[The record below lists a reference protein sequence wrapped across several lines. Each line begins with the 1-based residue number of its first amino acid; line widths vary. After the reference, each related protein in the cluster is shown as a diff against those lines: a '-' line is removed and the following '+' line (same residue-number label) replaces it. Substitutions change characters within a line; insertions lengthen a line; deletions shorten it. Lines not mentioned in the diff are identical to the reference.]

1 MILRQALRD
10 LRGERGRLLY
20 FAACVAVGVAAVVAV
35 AGLGASLESGIRRE
49 SKQLLGADLAISS
62 WRALGEDVDRALDDL
77 PHRRT
82 DLAELATLVAAPG
95 TAERAARSQLV
106 ELKAVGAGYPFY
118 GAVDTEPAAPL
129 PSLLADR
136 GAVAA
141 PELLERLGLDLGD
154 ELRIGEQAFTVRAR
168 LVHEPDRI
176 AGAFTLGPRV
186 FISLDALEGTGL
198 VTFGSRVLR
207 RALVALDDPDATLD
221 LEALADTL
229 RGRFEDPGVRVETY
243 TQAQPSLRRGLRRL
257 AGFLGLVALLSLLV
271 GGVGIAQSVRAW
283 LDTHVDAIATL
294 KCLGWRPRQVLALYL
309 IQSLLLGLAGA
320 ALGAVAGSAALLVVP
335 RFLPDPALAAYVDPW
350 QPRAVLRG
358 VTLGA
363 AVSLVFSLPALVAI
377 LRVPPA
383 RVFRSDAQP
392 LPATRR
398 YEIAALALTVTA
410 IAAMATVQAG
420 DWAVAWRFTAG
431 VLGTALAL
439 LVAGAVLRRAVA
451 RIPRRLVAGS
461 VALRHGL
468 AAVARPGSATQGAVL
483 ALGLGLLVVLAMS
496 LVEHSLTRQL
506 ASELPEDAPSSFLIG
521 IQPDQWPELESMLRS
536 AGVEHLESVPV
547 IVARLAAVDGRA
559 VGELAAGAD
568 RSRRWAL
575 TREQRLTYLDT
586 LPASNQLVE
595 GALWSLPGV
604 DEVSV
609 EEEFA
614 DELGLRLGSTI
625 VFDVQGVPIELT
637 VTSRRRVDW
646 ESFDVNFFLI
656 AEPAALAG
664 APQARL
670 AAIRVPPADEQRTQ
684 DLVVAGFPN
693 VTVIQVRQLLERV
706 LALLRKLALG
716 VRVLGG
722 FTVVSALAI
731 LAGAI
736 AAGAARRGSEV
747 ALLKT
752 LGMTRLGVSLTF
764 ATEYALQGAIAG
776 LIGGLGGVVLSAIVV
791 TQALEVEWHF
801 EGWRLAATLAG
812 GVLLAVVAG
821 VLASARALRRRP
833 IEVLRDA

>member
-20 FAACVAVGVAAVVAV
+20 FAACVAVGVMAVVAV
-35 AGLGASLESGIRRE
+35 AGLGDSLERGIRRE
-49 SKQLLGADLAISS
+49 SKQLLGADLSISS
-62 WRALGEDVDRALDDL
+62 WRVLGEDVERALTGLD
-77 PHRRT
+77 HRRS
-82 DLAELATLVAAPG
+82 DLAELATLVAAAQ
-95 TAERAARSQLV
+95 TAGGPARSQLV
-106 ELKAVGAGYPFY
+106 ELKAVDEGYPFY
-118 GAVDTEPAAPL
+118 GVVETEPADPL
-129 PSLLADR
+129 PALLAGR
-136 GAVAA
+136 GAVVAT
-141 PELLERLGLDLGD
+141 ELLTRLDLGVGD
-154 ELRIGEQAFTVRAR
+154 ELRIGSQSFTVRAR
-168 LVHEPDRI
+168 LLHEPDRV

-186 FISLDALEGTGL
+186 FIARSALEETGL

-207 RALVALDDPDATLD
+207 RVLVALDDPGEASDLDAIA
-221 LEALADTL
+221 ETL
-229 RGRFEDPGVRVETY
+229 RGRLEDPGVRVETY

-294 KCLGWRPRQVLALYL
+294 KCLGWRPRQVLTLYL
-309 IQSLLLGLAGA
+309 VQSLLLGLLGA
-320 ALGAVAGSAALLVVP
+320 ALGAVAGVGALLLVP
-335 RFLPDPALAAYVDPW
+335 GFLPDPALAAYVEPW

-358 VTLGA
+358 ITLGVTV
-363 AVSLVFSLPALVAI
+363 AVVFSLPSLLSI

-398 YEIAALALTVTA
+398 YEVVALALTVIA
-410 IAAMATVQAG
+410 IAAMATLQAG
-420 DWAVAWRFTAG
+420 DWDIAWRFTAG

-439 LVAGAVLRRAVA
+439 LVAGALLRRAVA
-451 RIPRRLVAGS
+451 RVPRGAVAGS

-468 AAVARPGSATQGAVL
+468 AAIARPGAATQGAVL

-506 ASELPEDAPSSFLIG
+506 TNELPEDAPSSFLIG
-521 IQPDQWPELESMLRS
+521 IQPEQWPDLEDALRS
-536 AGVEHLESVPV
+536 AGVERLESVPV
-547 IVARLAAVDGRA
+547 IVARLAAVDGRD
-559 VGELAAGAD
+559 VGELTAGAD

-586 LPASNQLVE
+586 LPASNELLA
-595 GALWSLPGV
+595 GSLWSRPGV

-614 DELGLRLGSTI
+614 DELGIGIGSTL

-656 AEPAALAG
+656 AEPEAMTG

-670 AAIRVPPADEQRTQ
+670 AAIRVPPADEQRVQ
-684 DLVVAGFPN
+684 DLVVASFPN

-706 LALLRKLALG
+706 LVLLRKLALG

-736 AAGAARRGSEV
+736 AAGASRRGAEV

-776 LIGGLGGVVLSAIVV
+776 LIGGLGGVALSAIVV
-791 TQALEVEWHF
+791 TQGIEVEWHF
-801 EGWRLAATLAG
+801 EPWRLVATLGA
-812 GVLLAVVAG
+812 GVLLSVVAG
-821 VLASARALRRRP
+821 VLASGRALRRRP